1 MTTGVVVADD
11 QAIVRA
17 GFRLLI
23 DSEPDLTVLI
33 FERVGWTAADYARWS
48 AHLLEQQVGFVTPT
62 RLYGR
67 VCTRFAIVNPLTT
80 DDDLALIVES
90 MK

>member
-23 DSEPDLTVLI
+23 ESEPDLTVSRAAR
-33 FERVGWTAADYARWS
+33 FTNGRCGER
-48 AHLLEQQVGFVTPT
+48 
-62 RLYGR
+62 
-67 VCTRFAIVNPLTT
+67 PLQHE
-80 DDDLALIVES
+80 V
-90 MK
+90 